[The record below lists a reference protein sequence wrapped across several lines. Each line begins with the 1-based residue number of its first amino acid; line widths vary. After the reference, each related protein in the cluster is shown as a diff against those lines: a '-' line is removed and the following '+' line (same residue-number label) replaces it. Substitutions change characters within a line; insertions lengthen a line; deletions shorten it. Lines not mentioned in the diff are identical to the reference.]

1 MIVML
6 IKLIFLMLILGS
18 FILLKMLLFFFF
30 IVSSKID
37 YVIKM
42 SMMLLKLN
50 IVIIMFYL

>member
-37 YVIKM
+37 FVIKM